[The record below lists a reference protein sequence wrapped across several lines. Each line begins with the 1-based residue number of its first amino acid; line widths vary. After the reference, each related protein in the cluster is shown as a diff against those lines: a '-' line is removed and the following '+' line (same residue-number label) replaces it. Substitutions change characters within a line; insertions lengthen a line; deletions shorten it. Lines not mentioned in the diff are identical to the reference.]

1 MEPDHL
7 LSRLNLGIAGEGTG
21 DPKAARVLYR
31 DLLTR
36 IAQREQKA
44 ALTGPERLI
53 KAQALARLGDP
64 VPAVAL
70 TMEAL
75 GDGDRDA
82 QVLFQAAIIYALCG
96 EQNHAIVQ
104 AREARRRGLSAK
116 WFAIPGFESL
126 RGNPAFQEL
135 LTPA

>member
-21 DPKAARVLYR
+21 DSEGARVLYR
-31 DLLTR
+31 DILAR
-36 IAQREQKA
+36 IAERERKA
-44 ALTGPERLI
+44 TLTVPERLI
-53 KAQALARLGDP
+53 KAQALARLGDA

-70 TMEAL
+70 TIEAL
-75 GDGDRDA
+75 GEGDRDA

-116 WFAIPGFESL
+116 WFGIPGFESV
-126 RGNPAFQEL
+126 RATPAFQEVL
-135 LTPA
+135 APA